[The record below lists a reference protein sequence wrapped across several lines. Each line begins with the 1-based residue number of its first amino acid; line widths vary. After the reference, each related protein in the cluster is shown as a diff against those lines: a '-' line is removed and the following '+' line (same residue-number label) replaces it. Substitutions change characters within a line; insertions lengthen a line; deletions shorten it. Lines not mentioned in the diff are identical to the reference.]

1 MREIFNVV
9 VLSVGL
15 AVLLKYIWAIR
26 FRFETEHYGS
36 LSEFLIGAGAILF
49 GVVSMFV
56 ALDLRK
62 LQHTQREDAALDR
75 VAATLQ
81 WWRSQEFKEVKAL
94 HALADKD
101 EYATVG

>member
-1 MREIFNVV
+1 
-9 VLSVGL
+9 
-15 AVLLKYIWAIR
+15 
-26 FRFETEHYGS
+26 
-36 LSEFLIGAGAILF
+36 
-49 GVVSMFV
+49 MFV